1 VLKVHE
7 DHAVMRAH
15 RTALEAILGETP
27 PNAESGG
34 YGLETDFGFGSV
46 STPRR

>member
-7 DHAVMRAH
+7 DRAVLDAH
-15 RTALEAILGETP
+15 RDAVDPILSDASSRIEP
-27 PNAESGG
+27 GG

-46 STPRR
+46 STPRG

>member
-7 DHAVMRAH
+7 DHAVMNAH
-15 RTALEAILGETP
+15 HTALEPILEGAP
-27 PNAESGG
+27 GALESGG
-34 YGLETDFGFGSV
+34 HSRETDFGFGSV